1 MGGFF
6 LSAGRPFPQHA
17 LRSPQPEKVIRI
29 KGVSVV
35 TRSIAQ
41 NGAADA
47 ASAVVQSVEYRGRKA
62 SRQGSEQRR
71 QQILDAAMR
80 IVVRDGVRAVRHRAV
95 AAEAGVPLSA
105 TTYYFKDIDDLLTDA
120 FSQYVE
126 RSAAYMA
133 RLWESTEVTLREM
146 VARDDGSATARA
158 RLADNIALM
167 AMEYIRR
174 QLLTRRDFLIAE
186 HAFHHEALINPR
198 LARLVNAHQEIL
210 LQGVSRFLQVMGS
223 AQPLQDA
230 QVLTGVMCRMEYQ
243 GLLHGPQPDAD
254 KQNLDIL
261 TRQMHLVLGTS
272 RPATRAD
279 QEA

>member
-1 MGGFF
+1 M
-6 LSAGRPFPQHA
+6 
-17 LRSPQPEKVIRI
+17 
-29 KGVSVV
+29 

-71 QQILDAAMR
+71 QDILDAAMR

-146 VARDDGSATARA
+146 VAREDGTATSRA
-158 RLADNIALM
+158 QLADDIALM

-174 QLLTRRDFLIAE
+174 QLQTRRDFLIAE

-210 LQGVSRFLQVMGS
+210 LQGVCQLLQVMGS

-254 KQNLDIL
+254 RQNLDIL
-261 TRQMHLVLGTS
+261 TRQMHLILGTS
-272 RPATRAD
+272 RPVACTTR
-279 QEA
+279 ES

>member
-1 MGGFF
+1 M
-6 LSAGRPFPQHA
+6 
-17 LRSPQPEKVIRI
+17 
-29 KGVSVV
+29 

-41 NGAADA
+41 NGAAGA

-71 QQILDAAMR
+71 QDILDAAMR

-126 RSAAYMA
+126 RSAVYMA
-133 RLWESTEVTLREM
+133 KLWENTEVTLREM
-146 VARDDGSATARA
+146 VARTEGTPAARA
-158 RLADNIALM
+158 RLADEIALM

-174 QLLTRRDFLIAE
+174 QLQTRRDYLIAE
-186 HAFHHEALINPR
+186 HAFRYEALINPR
-198 LARLVNAHQEIL
+198 LASLVDAHQDIL
-210 LQGVSRFLQVMGS
+210 LQGACRFLQVMGS
-223 AQPLQDA
+223 VQPLQDA

-254 KQNLDIL
+254 EENLGIL
-261 TRQMHLVLGTS
+261 TRQMHLVLGTAKPV
-272 RPATRAD
+272 R
-279 QEA
+279 E